1 MHEYC
6 PTTFTFKP
14 EGPPSHKTKNDQ
26 NLLHLTLFFFG
37 FFFFLLLK
45 KVLANEELTVLVE
58 NITLSIG
65 S

>member
-1 MHEYC
+1 MS
-6 PTTFTFKP
+6 TAQQ
-14 EGPPSHKTKNDQ
+14 PSLSNQKDLHHIKQKMTKTYFIS
-26 NLLHLTLFFFG
+26 HWFFLV
-37 FFFFLLLK
+37 FFFLLLK

>member
-6 PTTFTFKP
+6 LTTFTFKP

-26 NLLHLTLFFFG
+26 NLLHLTLFFF
-37 FFFFLLLK
+37 FFLLLK